1 MRQFIYNND
10 LAELI
15 LWTLFN
21 YKDNQPII
29 LSVSPTDEVSIKDIA
44 TMIAKEFNYE
54 DKIIFDTSYSD
65 GQYKKTADN
74 SKLMKLRPETKLL
87 ILKLE

>member
-1 MRQFIYNND
+1 
-10 LAELI
+10 
-15 LWTLFN
+15 
-21 YKDNQPII
+21 
-29 LSVSPTDEVSIKDIA
+29 
-44 TMIAKEFNYE
+44 MIAKEFNYE

-74 SKLMKLRPETKLL
+74 SKLMKLRPEANLL

>member
-65 GQYKKTADN
+65 GQYKK
-74 SKLMKLRPETKLL
+74 LL
-87 ILKLE
+87 IIQNL